1 MVQLRTH
8 GETIIKIEIPHA
20 AARRR
25 MIPQGGP
32 VTWQTRHSKVKHD
45 CASKFRVF
53 SDGEPPCTRHAN
65 EYERSLRSRVR
76 LDRFRGGTEAWAME
90 SNGADS
96 SPNTYQET
104 TSEAAQED
112 PPQTLYTPSQ
122 TKFTK

>member
-1 MVQLRTH
+1 
-8 GETIIKIEIPHA
+8 
-20 AARRR
+20 

-32 VTWQTRHSKVKHD
+32 VTWQTRHSKVKHE

-76 LDRFRGGTEAWAME
+76 LDRFRGCTEAWAME

-96 SPNTYQET
+96 SPNILTEPT
-104 TSEAAQED
+104 HPLTSTPPSRSDVPAQ
-112 PPQTLYTPSQ
+112 
-122 TKFTK
+122 